1 MSTVFA
7 KIFAFIPDFF
17 FWTLFDKNHP
27 CFSPSLASQRA
38 KSRPAGTGSSGLR
51 GIYGAGVLD
60 RCMEEGVQFDCCI
73 GVSAGSA
80 NMCSYVAGQHGRN
93 KPFYQ
98 DYSFRKEY
106 MSVGNAEA

>member
-1 MSTVFA
+1 MQKAAPQAPEVPACGAAFA
-7 KIFAFIPDFF
+7 V
-17 FWTLFDKNHP
+17 
-27 CFSPSLASQRA
+27 C
-38 KSRPAGTGSSGLR
+38 
-51 GIYGAGVLD
+51 GALD

-98 DYSFRKEY
+98 DYSFRK
-106 MSVGNAEA
+106 GWQDAEKLVQWYRAA

>member
-1 MSTVFA
+1 MQKAAPQAPEVPACGAAFA
-7 KIFAFIPDFF
+7 V
-17 FWTLFDKNHP
+17 
-27 CFSPSLASQRA
+27 C
-38 KSRPAGTGSSGLR
+38 
-51 GIYGAGVLD
+51 GALD

-98 DYSFRKEY
+98 DYSFRK
-106 MSVGNAEA
+106 GWQDAEKLVQWYRAAKAKA

>member
-1 MSTVFA
+1 MVSEGHPLQRRRPLSVFLC
-7 KIFAFIPDFF
+7 FI
-17 FWTLFDKNHP
+17 N
-27 CFSPSLASQRA
+27 A

-106 MSVGNAEA
+106 MSVGNLVHKHSYLDAEA

>member
-1 MSTVFA
+1 MQKAAPQAPEVPACGAAFA
-7 KIFAFIPDFF
+7 V
-17 FWTLFDKNHP
+17 
-27 CFSPSLASQRA
+27 
-38 KSRPAGTGSSGLR
+38 GGGLR

-60 RCMEEGVQFDCCI
+60 RCMEEGVQFDCYI

-106 MSVGNAEA
+106 MSVGNLVQVVKKKCVETHDL

>member
-1 MSTVFA
+1 MQKAAPQAPEVPACGAAFA
-7 KIFAFIPDFF
+7 V
-17 FWTLFDKNHP
+17 
-27 CFSPSLASQRA
+27 C
-38 KSRPAGTGSSGLR
+38 GGLR

-80 NMCSYVAGQHGRN
+80 NMCSYAAGQHGRN

-106 MSVGNAEA
+106 MSVGNLVHKHSYLDAEA

>member
-1 MSTVFA
+1 
-7 KIFAFIPDFF
+7 
-17 FWTLFDKNHP
+17 
-27 CFSPSLASQRA
+27 
-38 KSRPAGTGSSGLR
+38 
-51 GIYGAGVLD
+51 
-60 RCMEEGVQFDCCI
+60 MEEGVQFDCCI

-106 MSVGNAEA
+106 MSGGNAEA

>member
-1 MSTVFA
+1 MQKAAPQAPEVPACGAAFA
-7 KIFAFIPDFF
+7 
-17 FWTLFDKNHP
+17 L
-27 CFSPSLASQRA
+27 C
-38 KSRPAGTGSSGLR
+38 
-51 GIYGAGVLD
+51 GALD

-98 DYSFRKEY
+98 DYSFRKGWQDAEKLVQWY
-106 MSVGNAEA
+106 RAAKAEA

>member
-1 MSTVFA
+1 MRKAAPQAPEVPACGAAFA
-7 KIFAFIPDFF
+7 V
-17 FWTLFDKNHP
+17 
-27 CFSPSLASQRA
+27 C
-38 KSRPAGTGSSGLR
+38 
-51 GIYGAGVLD
+51 GALD

-98 DYSFRKEY
+98 DYSFRKGWQDAEKLVQWY
-106 MSVGNAEA
+106 RAAKAEA

>member
-1 MSTVFA
+1 
-7 KIFAFIPDFF
+7 
-17 FWTLFDKNHP
+17 
-27 CFSPSLASQRA
+27 
-38 KSRPAGTGSSGLR
+38 
-51 GIYGAGVLD
+51 
-60 RCMEEGVQFDCCI
+60 MEEGVQFDCCI

-80 NMCSYVAGQHGRN
+80 NMCSYAAGQHGRN

>member
-1 MSTVFA
+1 MRKAAPQAPEVLA
-7 KIFAFIPDFF
+7 CGAF
-17 FWTLFDKNHP
+17 
-27 CFSPSLASQRA
+27 
-38 KSRPAGTGSSGLR
+38 TGP
-51 GIYGAGVLD
+51 VCWD

-106 MSVGNAEA
+106 MSVGNLVHKHSYLDAEA

>member
-1 MSTVFA
+1 MQKAAPQAPEVPACGAAFA
-7 KIFAFIPDFF
+7 V
-17 FWTLFDKNHP
+17 
-27 CFSPSLASQRA
+27 C
-38 KSRPAGTGSSGLR
+38 
-51 GIYGAGVLD
+51 GALD

-106 MSVGNAEA
+106 MSVGNLVHKHAYLDAEA

>member
-1 MSTVFA
+1 MRKAAPQAPEVPACGAAFA
-7 KIFAFIPDFF
+7 V
-17 FWTLFDKNHP
+17 
-27 CFSPSLASQRA
+27 C
-38 KSRPAGTGSSGLR
+38 
-51 GIYGAGVLD
+51 GVLD

-106 MSVGNAEA
+106 MSVGNLVHKHSYLDAEA